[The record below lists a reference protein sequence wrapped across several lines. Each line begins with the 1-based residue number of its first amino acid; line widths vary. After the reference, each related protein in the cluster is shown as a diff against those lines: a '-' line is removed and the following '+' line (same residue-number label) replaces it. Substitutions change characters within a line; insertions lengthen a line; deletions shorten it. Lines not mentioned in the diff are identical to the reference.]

1 MSHKYQIFFQKQLGR
16 MEDIPLVEEWFYSTY
31 KPMMRRFAIGS
42 FFFVLGNLNKV
53 PSVASVMSEIQNP
66 T

>member
-1 MSHKYQIFFQKQLGR
+1 